1 MEWLWPVF
9 KSYIERDFARKGVDE
24 PSDEALAEALFT
36 TVGGCTVTILVQEP
50 WQNSVRFKALARME
64 VRDATDLLAD
74 PMAYLAEQY
83 GGGKFKLNFHEGW
96 HFVATQNFK
105 PDGPPL
111 WKDLPEI
118 ELEWSV
124 SLLCFFAVNS
134 RDFSAAD
141 PRRQMRDSSWPAR
154 IERSSP

>member
-24 PSDEALAEALFT
+24 PSDEALAEALFV

-118 ELEWSV
+118 ELE
-124 SLLCFFAVNS
+124 
-134 RDFSAAD
+134 
-141 PRRQMRDSSWPAR
+141 
-154 IERSSP
+154 